1 MNLEVYIKEK
11 EMDIDEIKIRWL
23 EESLKEL
30 GRHDEFKNMESDELA
45 MAYKMG
51 IDELRE
57 KYGLKAIY
65 YVNTDVLREQGAR
78 DKAIEIAEALLDVL
92 DVTTIA
98 LKTGLSIDEVKML
111 ERNLQ
116 S

>member
-1 MNLEVYIKEK
+1 
-11 EMDIDEIKIRWL
+11 MDIDEIKIRWL

-30 GRHDEFKNMESDELA
+30 GRHDEFKNMEFDELE
-45 MAYKMG
+45 MAYKLG
-51 IDELRE
+51 IDELRD

-65 YVNTDVLREQGAR
+65 YVNTEVIREQGAKDR
-78 DKAIEIAEALLDVL
+78 ALEIAEALLDVL

-98 LKTGLSIDEVKML
+98 FKTGLSIDEVKML